1 MDGLVAVETE
11 DDMQSTETN
20 ITLEREKANQYGIE
34 TQMISGAISYTIR
47 GNQVGYYYDS
57 NGRRNR
63 IRIWL
68 GKNDRESINH
78 VRKFPFEGSDGALV
92 PLASLSYESG
102 ARAIRRQDRKT
113 VMRVQ
118 EIATEED
125 STELLK
131 QRTLLVRVVR
141 VVWLRTRRWFNSVSS
156 HHPNNRFHRLKRRL
170 KVSRTVTL
178 RD

>member
-68 GKNDRESINH
+68 GKNDRKVSIMSVN
-78 VRKFPFEGSDGALV
+78 
-92 PLASLSYESG
+92 SLSKAQMEPSCHSLHYPTKAVPE
-102 ARAIRRQDRKT
+102 RFVVKT
-113 VMRVQ
+113 GKRLC
-118 EIATEED
+118 EYR
-125 STELLK
+125 ELLPK
-131 QRTLLVRVVR
+131 KTPL
-141 VVWLRTRRWFNSVSS
+141 NY
-156 HHPNNRFHRLKRRL
+156 
-170 KVSRTVTL
+170 
-178 RD
+178 

>member
-57 NGRRNR
+57 NRRRSR

-68 GKNDRESINH
+68 DENDRESINH
-78 VRKFPFEGSDGALV
+78 IRKLTFEGSDGALV
-92 PLASLSYESG
+92 PLDSLSYESG
-102 ARAIRRQDRKT
+102 ARAIRRQDRQT

-118 EIATEED
+118 GIATEED
-125 STELLK
+125 STELFK
-131 QRTLLVRVVR
+131 QVDAVMKDLELPQAIDRTKEVGTNSFRNP
-141 VVWLRTRRWFNSVSS
+141 TR
-156 HHPNNRFHRLKRRL
+156 P
-170 KVSRTVTL
+170 
-178 RD
+178 

>member
-1 MDGLVAVETE
+1 M
-11 DDMQSTETN
+11 
-20 ITLEREKANQYGIE
+20 
-34 TQMISGAISYTIR
+34 
-47 GNQVGYYYDS
+47 GYYYDS
-57 NGRRNR
+57 NRRRSR

-68 GKNDRESINH
+68 DENDRESINH
-78 VRKFPFEGSDGALV
+78 IRKLTFEGSDGALV
-92 PLASLSYESG
+92 PLDSLSYESG

-118 EIATEED
+118 GIATEED